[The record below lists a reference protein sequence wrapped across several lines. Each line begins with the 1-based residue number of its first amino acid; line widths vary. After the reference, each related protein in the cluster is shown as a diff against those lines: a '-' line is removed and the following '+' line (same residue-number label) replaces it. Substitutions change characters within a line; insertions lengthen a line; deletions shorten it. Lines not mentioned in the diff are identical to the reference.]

1 MLRVRPNGSRAKT
14 IRDLIIGCLLVA
26 ALAAGASNR
35 VNAADPQAGAKASA
49 FVGSL
54 AEEAIAALTASGV
67 SREQRESRARDLLSR
82 YFAVDTIGRWVLGR
96 FWQQA
101 TPKERTEYLS
111 LFEDLIVTTYVDR
124 FSRYS
129 GEKLEVKRAVTD
141 EASGDVLVFSEITR
155 PSGGQPVEVGWRVR
169 ERDGAMKIIDVYVE
183 GVSLGQ
189 TQRSEFAS
197 VIRNSGG
204 KVSGLLDEMRR
215 RIKRQA

>member
-1 MLRVRPNGSRAKT
+1 MLRTPSRWLA
-14 IRDLIIGCLLVA
+14 CLVVGLVV
-26 ALAAGASNR
+26 LAAGAGRPASA
-35 VNAADPQAGAKASA
+35 VAADPPAGAKAQA
-49 FVGSL
+49 FVESL
-54 AEEAIAALTASGV
+54 AGEAIAALTTAGA
-67 SREQRESRARDLLSR
+67 SREQRENRVRELLAR

-96 FWQQA
+96 YWQQA
-101 TPKERTEYLS
+101 SAAEQADYLT
-111 LFEDLIVTTYVDR
+111 LFEDMIVTTYVDR

-129 GEKLEVKRAVTD
+129 GERLTVSRSVVD

-155 PSGGQPVEVGWRVR
+155 PTGGEPVEVGWRVR
-169 ERDGAMKIIDVYVE
+169 ARDGGMKIVDVYVE

-204 KVSGLLDEMRR
+204 KVAGLLDEMRR

>member
-1 MLRVRPNGSRAKT
+1 MLRTPSRWLA
-14 IRDLIIGCLLVA
+14 CLVVGLVV
-26 ALAAGASNR
+26 LAAGAGRPASA
-35 VNAADPQAGAKASA
+35 VAADPQAGAKAQA
-49 FVGSL
+49 FVESL
-54 AEEAIAALTASGV
+54 AGEAIAALTTAGA
-67 SREQRESRARDLLSR
+67 SREQRENRVRELLAR

-96 FWQQA
+96 YWQQA
-101 TPKERTEYLS
+101 SAAEQADYLT

-124 FSRYS
+124 FSRSS
-129 GEKLEVKRAVTD
+129 GERLTVSRSVVD

-155 PSGGQPVEVGWRVR
+155 PTGGEPVEVGWRVR
-169 ERDGAMKIIDVYVE
+169 ARDGGMKIVDVYVE

-204 KVSGLLDEMRR
+204 KVAGLLDEMRR

>member
-1 MLRVRPNGSRAKT
+1 MLRMPSRWLAC
-14 IRDLIIGCLLVA
+14 LIVGCLV
-26 ALAAGASNR
+26 LAAGAGRSGSPL
-35 VNAADPQAGAKASA
+35 AADPQAGAKATA
-49 FVGSL
+49 FVESL
-54 AEEAIAALTASGV
+54 ADEAIAALTTAGA
-67 SREQRESRARDLLSR
+67 SREQRESRARELLAR

-101 TPKERTEYLS
+101 TADEQADYLT

-129 GEKLEVKRAVTD
+129 GERLSVSRSVID
-141 EASGDVLVFSEITR
+141 ESSGDVLVFSEITR
-155 PSGGQPVEVGWRVR
+155 PAGGQPVEVGWRVR
-169 ERDGAMKIIDVYVE
+169 ARDGTAMKIVDVYVE

-204 KVSGLLDEMRR
+204 KVAGLLDEMRR

>member
-1 MLRVRPNGSRAKT
+1 MLQPSWRWLVG
-14 IRDLIIGCLLVA
+14 LVVGCLMLA
-26 ALAAGASNR
+26 AAAARPGPALAA
-35 VNAADPQAGAKASA
+35 DPDAGAKAIA
-49 FVGSL
+49 FVESL
-54 AEEAIAALTASGV
+54 ADQAIAALTTEGA
-67 SREQRESRARDLLSR
+67 SREQRENRARELLAR

-96 FWQQA
+96 YWQQA
-101 TPKERTEYLS
+101 TPDQQADYLT

-129 GEKLEVKRAVTD
+129 GERLTVSRSIVD
-141 EASGDVLVFSEITR
+141 EASGDVLVYSDITR
-155 PSGGQPVEVGWRVR
+155 PAGGQPVQVGWRVR
-169 ERDGAMKIIDVYVE
+169 QRDGGMKIVDVYVE

-204 KVSGLLDEMRR
+204 KVAGLLDEMRR